1 MIRAWPGLLVVVLV
15 LAASGAGAADVP
27 LAVGALAPDVTLVD
41 QHGRAFR
48 LGEVLAERRFVV
60 LAFYVKAFTG
70 G

>member
-1 MIRAWPGLLVVVLV
+1 MIRAWPRLLVVVLV
-15 LAASGAGAADVP
+15 LVASSVRAADMP
-27 LAVGALAPDVTLVD
+27 LAVGASAPDVTLVD